1 MVFLSLKF
9 HHLLSPSDSQSNENH
24 LYMDILSSQQTY
36 LTGSNKVNGYTKLS
50 VKKSEAL
57 FEILAQN
64 LSFLAILFTIFITWE
79 HPEGCKPPVYENNVT
94 KTNLSNF
101 INDCRCF
108 SFEILESKYC
118 S

>member
-36 LTGSNKVNGYTKLS
+36 LTGSTKVNGYMKLS

-64 LSFLAILFTIFITWE
+64 LSFLAILFAILTPGNIQKDANHLYMKIT
-79 HPEGCKPPVYENNVT
+79 
-94 KTNLSNF
+94 
-101 INDCRCF
+101 
-108 SFEILESKYC
+108 
-118 S
+118 